1 MATKYEVKKFEALNK
16 ALAGISQKT
25 IETHRDKLYVG
36 YVNKKNEI
44 EEKLEKVDR
53 TTANATYGDFRSLK
67 LEETFAANGVFLHE
81 YYFYMLEG
89 DGIHTKSPELLS
101 RIIKDFGSFEKWVE
115 DFKACGMS
123 ARGWVVLAWDTN
135 DGRLHNYIGDMH
147 NQGGIWGALP
157 VVVLDVYEHAYF
169 MDYGSDRKSYV
180 EVFMKLI
187 DWAGAEKLYKRA
199 VQVQPMAL

>member
-1 MATKYEVKKFEALNK
+1 MATKYEAKKFEALNK

-101 RIIKDFGSFEKWVE
+101 RIIKDFGSFEKWIE

-157 VVVLDVYEHAYF
+157 IVVLDVYEHAYF

>member
-1 MATKYEVKKFEALNK
+1 MAAKYEAKKFEALNK

-53 TTANATYGDFRSLK
+53 ATANATYGDFRSLK

-89 DGIHTKSPELLS
+89 DGIHTKAPELLS
-101 RIIKDFGSFEKWVE
+101 RIIKDFGSFEKWIE

-123 ARGWVVLAWDTN
+123 ARGWVVLVWDTN

-157 VVVLDVYEHAYF
+157 IVVLDVYEHAYF